1 MSGYAKRVTGI
12 VVGAAIVCVLLGL
25 YIGVYLTSQPG
36 VGVRGAI
43 ARGRASVSRHRP
55 RV

>member
-36 VGVRGAI
+36 AASAASSPTGVHLYLG
-43 ARGRASVSRHRP
+43 HRP